1 MSTPV
6 EPQGEPTKKNILA
19 IASLVLGALSVAFA
33 QFCTVPG
40 NISSVGCL
48 GGILAIAA
56 IVTGV
61 LGIRSAQ
68 QGQGKRSA
76 VGGIFTAAIGLL
88 VFLAVFIPSM
98 MTPGGLWAHVGATPT
113 PTITPTPTMTPTPTL
128 PPTETPVPT
137 STPAPQ
143 THYGEK
149 FTITYTDEWK
159 TLGIDEQCQG
169 AESECLAIYN
179 ERIGIELHVYRETLP
194 EKIDLEAETERILA
208 SFESKSMVE
217 EVEIE
222 VGGQRGLS
230 RTFASQY
237 SGRTAYI
244 QLVVVIDGY
253 DRYIFFVVAPSEERL
268 MQYRDDAMGIILST
282 QFTTAGAPA
291 PTAAPE
297 PTSPTSTLP
306 TSTPPAGYKTFTGDK
321 FTLTYP
327 EDWREDEDFSR
338 EGICGEATNVSCF
351 AFAHPTDEEI
361 GIQLIRYTIDQ
372 MLNAEQAD
380 QGVWAQ
386 MVAPEYDS
394 VNLERF
400 EKNLEIDGR
409 PAVKRVFH
417 GTRDGVQEYVL
428 YVIVTEGY
436 DVYHFQGWT
445 PSAEAFEQYQPIME
459 ESIFSLRF
467 LE

>member
-1 MSTPV
+1 MSTPI
-6 EPQGEPTKKNILA
+6 EPQGGPTKRNTLA
-19 IASLVLGALSVAFA
+19 IASLILGALSVAFA

-40 NISSVGCL
+40 SISSVGCL

-98 MTPGGLWAHVGATPT
+98 MTPGGLWTHVGATPT

-143 THYGEK
+143 THYGER
-149 FTITYTDEWK
+149 FSITYTDEWEIYRNISEPGFEN
-159 TLGIDEQCQG
+159 LIIEHPQG
-169 AESECLAIYN
+169 VL
-179 ERIGIELHVYRETLP
+179 LQVHQQTLP
-194 EKIDLEAETERILA
+194 EKPNLESETEAFLSNNFGSINMIA
-208 SFESKSMVE
+208 EG
-217 EVEIE
+217 EIE
-222 VGGQRGLS
+222 IDGQRGLTKRFVYQDS
-230 RTFASQY
+230 RGQS
-237 SGRTAYI
+237 YI
-244 QLVVVIDGY
+244 LLA
-253 DRYIFFVVAPSEERL
+253 VVANEYDLYDILVLAPSQEIFTRYQAETE
-268 MQYRDDAMGIILST
+268 AIITSIK
-282 QFTTAGAPA
+282 FTTAGAPA
-291 PTAAPE
+291 PTATPE
-297 PTSPTSTLP
+297 PTSPTSAPP
-306 TSTPPAGYKTFTGDK
+306 TSPPPTGYQTFTGDK

-338 EGICGEATNVSCF
+338 EGICVEATNVSCF
-351 AFAHPTDEEI
+351 ALAHPTDEEI
-361 GIQLIRYTIDQ
+361 GIQLIRYNIDQ
-372 MLNAEQAD
+372 TLSAEQAD
-380 QGVWAQ
+380 QGIWAQ

-394 VNLERF
+394 VSLEKF

-417 GTRDGVQEYVL
+417 GTRGGVQEYVL

-436 DVYHFQGWT
+436 DVYHFQGRT
-445 PSAEAFEQYQPIME
+445 STTEAFEQYQPIME

>member
-1 MSTPV
+1 MSTPI

-297 PTSPTSTLP
+297 PTSPASPAP
-306 TSTPPAGYKTFTGDK
+306 TPVPEDITFPGDG

-327 EDWREDEDFSR
+327 GDWVEFDSSDASVCQQPDAACLFLRHTSEDGTEFLLIRQPLEEDLT
-338 EGICGEATNVSCF
+338 A
-351 AFAHPTDEEI
+351 EEI
-361 GIQLIRYTIDQ
+361 DQLKWDQYTG
-372 MLNAEQAD
+372 AELISKDA
-380 QGVWAQ
+380 V
-386 MVAPEYDS
+386 
-394 VNLERF
+394 
-400 EKNLEIDGR
+400 EIDGH
-409 PAVKRVFH
+409 PGIKRVFSFPYS
-417 GTRDGVQEYVL
+417 GSPTGQLYVL
-428 YVIVTEGY
+428 QVFIVNENDLYQLISNTTTAELMMKHQAAVEGIINNLKFTE
-436 DVYHFQGWT
+436 
-445 PSAEAFEQYQPIME
+445 
-459 ESIFSLRF
+459 
-467 LE
+467 